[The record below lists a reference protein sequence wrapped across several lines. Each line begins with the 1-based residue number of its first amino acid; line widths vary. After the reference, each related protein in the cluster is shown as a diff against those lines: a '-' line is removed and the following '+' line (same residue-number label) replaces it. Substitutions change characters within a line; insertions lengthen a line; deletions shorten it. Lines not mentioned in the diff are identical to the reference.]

1 MKARELKKL
10 NKEFKEFID
19 ERTFVNLRTAI
30 AEFWFAKF
38 GCNNQKREDELYIYF
53 YLGRCAIYHNK
64 STGQWQNKMETNKYI
79 VVRMVDDRNV
89 IGITERENFKTV
101 SLGDCYDDYGI
112 KAGDLYKELYD
123 VEVEAWTYYDGS
135 KYVSYI
141 LPSGVGL
148 YDVEEVD
155 EELENSILSEL
166 PNKPSLTSI
175 RKELQKLRPKTMYLS
190 LASFPV
196 ILSIAG

>member
-1 MKARELKKL
+1 
-10 NKEFKEFID
+10 
-19 ERTFVNLRTAI
+19 
-30 AEFWFAKF
+30 
-38 GCNNQKREDELYIYF
+38 
-53 YLGRCAIYHNK
+53 
-64 STGQWQNKMETNKYI
+64 METNKYI

-166 PNKPSLTSI
+166 PNKPSSNKYKKGIAKVETENYVFKFS
-175 RKELQKLRPKTMYLS
+175 Q
-190 LASFPV
+190 FPSDPFYCRV
-196 ILSIAG
+196 GYK